1 MICNQIIW
9 NNRNIK
15 VDKKPVFY
23 KHFVYKRNVY
33 LNDLD
38 FEKNSINSFE
48 GKDLSSKY
56 ILHWLGIRAAVP
68 SELKNSIMK
77 VAATS
82 LKFKSNKGTFDPYE
96 GKCNNYYEIL
106 IEEKATKSRRF
117 KKIQTKYKLE
127 DKHVEEYFILPKLLG
142 CETYLRSLQFKIRSD
157 ICYTKSKL
165 FKIGYSN
172 EDSCSFCGNATET
185 MTHLFYECKKTKVF
199 WNEVKMFWEGLE
211 NVLLNLTEK
220 DIILGL
226 LRGTSQSDHENLL
239 NTWTV

>member
-23 KHFVYKRNVY
+23 KHFVHKRIVY

-77 VAATS
+77 VAETS

-106 IEEKATKSRRF
+106 IEEKATKSRGF

-220 DIILGL
+220 AIILGL